1 MKDPQQNII
10 HRFKYHISIIAIN
23 DKKFEH
29 LFEFKFVKTEDIT
42 SEINKLHPTKTTTD
56 ISIVMLKDYVDIFAP
71 ILTDLFNDCVRNG
84 TFAAELQLADISPI
98 SKSINSTDQKKH
110 RPRSILRSASK
121 LFEKL
126 LQKRLSPF
134 FDKHLSEHLCG
145 FRKGYSTQNSLPK
158 LTESL

>member
-23 DKKFEH
+23 DKKFEN

-71 ILTDLFNDCVRNG
+71 ILTDVFNACMRNG
-84 TFAAELQLADISPI
+84 TFVVELKLAEISAI
-98 SKSINSTDQKKH
+98 FKSIDSTDKK
-110 RPRSILRSASK
+110 
-121 LFEKL
+121 
-126 LQKRLSPF
+126 
-134 FDKHLSEHLCG
+134 
-145 FRKGYSTQNSLPK
+145 N
-158 LTESL
+158 